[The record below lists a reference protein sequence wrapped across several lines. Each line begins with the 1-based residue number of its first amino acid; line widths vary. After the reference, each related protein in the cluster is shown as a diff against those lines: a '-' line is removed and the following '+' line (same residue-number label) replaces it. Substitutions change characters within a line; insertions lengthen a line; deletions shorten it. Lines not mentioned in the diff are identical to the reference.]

1 MMPNQSA
8 SSIAFNFF
16 QTSSLLVSKALVG
29 FTECILSSG
38 GNRSQAGGNMYMN
51 TTPRESDGPECC
63 IAVMAAIGIIVLV
76 STAVGIAISLE
87 IIIVVSSIILF
98 LILALFFYIREQR
111 AQRPREEPHPDVD
124 GASIVNIPSTRPI
137 PSPITTSDFSQSRH
151 RDASSILTLP
161 PIHLSTHA
169 SRSALGDGE
178 IAPATPPPTYS
189 SLSPV
194 TPPLS
199 SGPRLTQTSPINGAM
214 TEGPGAEPARWVQQP
229 GTDAVGCLSY
239 EDSGIRMPPAAYMA

>member
-1 MMPNQSA
+1 M
-8 SSIAFNFF
+8 
-16 QTSSLLVSKALVG
+16 
-29 FTECILSSG
+29 ECILPSC
-38 GNRSQAGGNMYMN
+38 MN
-51 TTPRESDGPECC
+51 TPPRESDGSECC
-63 IAVMAAIGIIVLV
+63 IAVMAAIGIIVLI

-111 AQRPREEPHPDVD
+111 AQRRREEPRPDVD

-137 PSPITTSDFSQSRH
+137 PSPITTGDFSQSRH
-151 RDASSILTLP
+151 SDASGILTLS

-169 SRSALGDGE
+169 SRSAF
-178 IAPATPPPTYS
+178 AATPVTPPPTYNP
-189 SLSPV
+189 LSPV
-194 TPPLS
+194 TPSSS
-199 SGPRLTQTSPINGAM
+199 SGPRLTQTSPIM

-229 GTDAVGCLSY
+229 GSDAVRFLSY